1 MAVIRQQLINLNSQN
16 QLRNADKLARDWAIA
31 HAGAYQGQARKE
43 LGGSA
48 LSREWQRAN
57 LCIRISAPMSTTVKQ
72 GQIVGVRY
80 RPAADA
86 EPYTAYLMTGAY
98 ANTNADAP
106 PSGGY
111 CIAVIAMP
119 EALDAGELPW
129 DDKAG
134 PSGLDAVLQTL
145 RADRTRAAGTS
156 GNPSGSRPVIS
167 AIADL
172 FGQHDLSIVV
182 TEDGQAEQ
190 ELGALADRHQ
200 DWAAVSAITAAEQIT
215 IGRELPG
222 HQLLDWLNAKI
233 ALFSRYADQDDSRL
247 RLLATDGAQAA
258 ALLDAE
264 RQRIADDVANRNCL
278 LLLEMLEGAADRQL
292 NELMASARTAAT
304 RIAEEAAKPEP
315 ASAGDSP
322 SPDNTAAQQRIYVL
336 EDQMAEANSTI
347 AELRERLSQYE
358 NYYGG
363 AQSDAGDDA
372 ANAAADDGAEGA
384 ENRTALVMDSITNP
398 ERFSRL
404 RFLNSCAKPLAD
416 FGKQRPTGAEIVA
429 ALDAINTLAQ
439 AWYNTPNGSIG
450 NWDNYFINLMGWTH
464 ANDESDFTM
473 SRYGDKRSF
482 SDQDYSRKVTITR
495 HLTYRGSNSGMQ
507 IYFDRDDAS
516 DKFIVGYIGEHL
528 PYATNRS

>member
-57 LCIRISAPMSTTVKQ
+57 LCIRISSPVSATVKQ
-72 GQIVGVRY
+72 GQIVGIRY
-80 RPAADA
+80 RPAADV
-86 EPYTAYLMTGAY
+86 EPYAAYLMTGAY
-98 ANTNADAP
+98 ASAQ

-111 CIAVIAMP
+111 CIAVIALP
-119 EALDAGELPW
+119 EALDASELPW

-134 PSGLDAVLQTL
+134 PAGLDAILQTL
-145 RADRTRAAGTS
+145 RADRTRAGGAS
-156 GNPSGSRPVIS
+156 GSGSRPGIS

-182 TEDGQAEQ
+182 TEDGQREQ
-190 ELGALADRHQ
+190 ELGDLADRHQ
-200 DWAAVSAITAAEQIT
+200 DWAAVSAITAAEQIL
-215 IGRELPG
+215 IGRELPA
-222 HQLLDWLNAKI
+222 HQLLDWLSAKI

-247 RLLATDGAQAA
+247 RLLSADGAQAA

-278 LLLEMLEGAADRQL
+278 LLLEMLEGSADRQL
-292 NELMASARTAAT
+292 NELAASARSAAG
-304 RIAEEAAKPEP
+304 RITEEAAKPEP
-315 ASAGDSP
+315 SSAADSP
-322 SPDNTAAQQRIYVL
+322 SPGPDNTAQQQRIYVL
-336 EDQMAEANSTI
+336 EDQVAEANSTI

-363 AQSDAGDDA
+363 AQSDANT
-372 ANAAADDGAEGA
+372 NASNAADDVADGAES
-384 ENRTALVMDSITNP
+384 RTALVIESIANP
-398 ERFSRL
+398 ERFPRL

-416 FGKQRPTGAEIVA
+416 FGKQRPTGPEIVA

-439 AWYNTPNGSIG
+439 AWYNTPSGSIG

-464 ANDESDFTM
+464 ANDESEFTM

-482 SDQDYSRKVTITR
+482 SDQDHSRKVTITR

-507 IYFDRDDAS
+507 IYFDRDDVS